1 MNLKRGDWI
10 GFALWGA
17 GLTVALV
24 FLAWVM
30 RDAAVEQ
37 LQRDTE
43 QSARNWAQ
51 LAGATVPD
59 LEAVF
64 ERRGLSAEA
73 LGQLK
78 RLRHAS
84 QVFRFKLF
92 DRQGV
97 QILGSDDLDRV
108 ELDGKQG
115 LKLPPPP
122 PALATHAA
130 PPSVLRGASYI
141 VLKRQNRPDLPAVYS
156 EAYVPVL
163 RDGRVL
169 GVVEVYV
176 DQVERAASADL
187 AFARVAGS
195 VAALLMLLMAVA
207 GAQLWRRQR
216 QQRRAEAHM
225 SYLAHHDVLSGVLN
239 RTSFHEALQHAG
251 WRRKE
256 GGPGFALLRI
266 DLDDFKDVADSMG
279 HAAADEVLR
288 QTAHRLSQ
296 TVRHGDHV
304 ARLGGG
310 ELAILQTGVSSSTDV
325 STLAER
331 IVTALATPYDV
342 TGGRVHCAGK
352 VGAAIHGVDATEDE
366 DLLRKA
372 DLALYRAK
380 SAGRSPFS
388 FYDATM
394 DEQFQARRM
403 LTHDLRDAIG
413 SDQISLAYQ
422 PLYAN
427 GGKTLTGYEA
437 LLRWQHPVRGN
448 VGTAEFIPLAEEAG
462 LIDVL
467 GRWVLQRA
475 CIDAASWPSTLSV
488 AVNLSAAQFRHGDL
502 VVVVAGAL
510 KASGLA
516 ADRLELEIT
525 ESLMMRNTEQ
535 ILDTLHALSAM
546 GIRIAMDDFGTGYS
560 SLAYLWRFPFDKVKI
575 ARAFTQNLGSD
586 PKVNLIVRSIISL
599 AHSLDIRVNAGGV
612 ETPSQMA
619 ALQQHGCDEL
629 QGFLLG
635 RPSPV
640 KGLPHEHGVVALGP
654 RSRRSEQRHSMWRT
668 PPVVPL
674 PSRPVPLV

>member
-1 MNLKRGDWI
+1 MNLRRGDWI

-17 GLTVALV
+17 GIAMALTL
-24 FLAWVM
+24 LTWVM
-30 RDAAVEQ
+30 RDATAEQ

-51 LAGATVPD
+51 LAGAAVPD

-64 ERRGLSAEA
+64 ERRGSSAEA

-78 RLRHAS
+78 RLRHAF

-97 QILGSDDLDRV
+97 QILVSDDLDRV

-115 LKLPPPP
+115 PRL
-122 PALATHAA
+122 PALPSAPASHAA
-130 PPSVLRGASYI
+130 PPAALSGAISI
-141 VLKRQNRPDLPAVYS
+141 VLKRETRPDLPAVYS

-163 RDGRVL
+163 RDGRLL

-195 VAALLMLLMAVA
+195 VAALLVLLMAAA
-207 GAQLWRRQR
+207 GAQLWRRQH
-216 QQRRAEAHM
+216 QLRRAEAHM
-225 SYLAHHDVLSGVLN
+225 RYLAHHDVLSGVLN
-239 RTSFHEALQHAG
+239 RTSFCEALQRAG

-256 GGPGFALLRI
+256 GGPAFALLRI
-266 DLDDFKDVADSMG
+266 DLDHFKDVADSIG

-288 QTAHRLSQ
+288 QAANRLSQ
-296 TVRHGDHV
+296 TVRHGDLV
-304 ARLGGG
+304 ARLGGE

-331 IVTALATPYDV
+331 IVTALATPYDAA
-342 TGGRVHCAGK
+342 GRRVHCAGN

-366 DLLRKA
+366 DLLHKA

-380 SAGRSPFS
+380 SAGRNTFS

-394 DEQFQARRM
+394 DEQLQARRM
-403 LTHDLRDAIG
+403 LMHDLRDAIG
-413 SDQISLAYQ
+413 SDQMSLAYQ

-427 GGKTLTGYEA
+427 GGKVLTGYEA
-437 LLRWQHPVRGN
+437 LLRWQHPARGN
-448 VGTAEFIPLAEEAG
+448 VEPAEFIPLAEEAG

-475 CIDAASWPSTLSV
+475 CIDAATWPSTLSV
-488 AVNLSAAQFRHGDL
+488 AVNLSAAQFRQGDL

-525 ESLMMRNTEQ
+525 ESILMRNTEQ
-535 ILDTLHALSAM
+535 TLDTLHSLSAM
-546 GIRIAMDDFGTGYS
+546 GIRIAMDDFGAGYS

-575 ARAFTQNLGSD
+575 ARGFTQNLGSD
-586 PKVNLIVRSIISL
+586 PKVNLIVHSIISL

-619 ALQQHGCDEL
+619 ALQQLGCDEL

-640 KGLPHEHGVVALGP
+640 KGLAHEHGIVPLGP
-654 RSRRSEQRHSMWRT
+654 RSRRSEERHSMWRT
-668 PPVVPL
+668 LPVLPL
-674 PSRPVPLV
+674 PSRPVPHA